1 MKIGIITDIHENV
14 ETLQLSLREAAK
26 HRCDELVCLG
36 DITGFDQ
43 RFYRYSSTRSAS
55 KCMALVQSNCR
66 WIVAGNH
73 DLQAAGVFPAYSNG
87 FVYPDKWFDLLMEER
102 KRLSRGRV
110 WCYEGDEP
118 NDLEMNDLLFIRKL
132 PENII
137 LTINDITCLFSHY
150 IYPDFTGST
159 TRYIKRPGHLK
170 EHWDLMNIH
179 NVTLSFCGHF
189 HNFFAGFAYQ
199 KPLPFSKAI
208 HSIPHNSF
216 NMGNEK
222 VIIVLPPLAG
232 EKGRT
237 SFTIIDMNSLNINVI
252 AVG

>member
-1 MKIGIITDIHENV
+1 M
-14 ETLQLSLREAAK
+14 LQAALKLASL
-26 HRCDELVCLG
+26 HHCDELVCLG
-36 DITGFDQ
+36 DMAGFDQ

-55 KCMALVQSNCR
+55 KCLALVRSNCR

-73 DLQAAGVFPAYSNG
+73 DQHAAGVFPTYSNG
-87 FVYPDKWFDLLMEER
+87 FAYPENWFDLQNEDR
-102 KRLSRGRV
+102 KNLSRGRV

-118 NDLEMNDLLFIRKL
+118 NDLGLNDLLFMRKL
-132 PENII
+132 PEYII

-159 TRYIKRPGHLK
+159 TRDIKRPIHLK

-189 HNFFAGFAYQ
+189 HNFFTGFAYQ
-199 KPLPFSKAI
+199 RSLPFSKAI

-237 SFTIIDMNSLNINVI
+237 SFSIIDMNSLKINIVT
-252 AVG
+252 VG